1 MSILSKVKKKD
12 VIIQDNEDGILY
24 YFRVEDSI
32 MYRYISKDSEHYKM
46 LPRLYGRPLHL
57 TPFVPKSEKEIEI
70 LNRFMI
76 QQVNG
81 KTKNKLEKSYNL
93 LRSSSNEYKAEPN
106 NERNLNS
113 FFLF

>member
-24 YFRVEDSI
+24 YFQVEDSI
-32 MYRYISKDSEHYKM
+32 MYRFISKDSEHYKM

-81 KTKNKLEKSYNL
+81 ISKRNYNL
-93 LRSSSNEYKAEPN
+93 LRSSLNKEEADPN